1 MTVKNKLYKHHK
13 SKFVLVARNLSIALS
28 SFVAIVAL
36 AAIPTYF
43 SSNSDTEVQA
53 NNTVVEAEPS
63 EGVNENEEPL
73 ESYFAK

>member
-1 MTVKNKLYKHHK
+1 MIVKNKLYKHHK
-13 SKFVLVARNLSIALS
+13 SKFALVARNLSIALS
-28 SFVAIVAL
+28 SFVALVAL

-43 SSNSDTEVQA
+43 SSNSDTEVKA
-53 NNTVVEAEPS
+53 NNSVAETEPN

>member
-13 SKFVLVARNLSIALS
+13 SKVALVARNLSIALS
-28 SFVAIVAL
+28 SFVALVAL

-53 NNTVVEAEPS
+53 NNSVVEAEPN

-73 ESYFAK
+73 ESYSAK